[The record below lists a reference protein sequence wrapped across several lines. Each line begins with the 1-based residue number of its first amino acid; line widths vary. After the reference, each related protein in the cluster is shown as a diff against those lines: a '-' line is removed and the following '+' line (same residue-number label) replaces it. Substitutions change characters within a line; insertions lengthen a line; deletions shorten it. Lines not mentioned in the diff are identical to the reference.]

1 MLHTNTYEY
10 ERMAQ
15 ERLKDCLR
23 RADVACV
30 CQEAGIDQRGP
41 AARLLCRGIAG
52 LGRLLIALG
61 HRLERYA
68 PPMPLPQQ
76 FPRTG

>member
-10 ERMAQ
+10 EQIAQ

-23 RADVACV
+23 RADVECV

-41 AARLLCRGIAG
+41 TARFLCRGIAG
-52 LGRLLIALG
+52 LGRLLVALG
-61 HRLERYA
+61 RRLERYA
-68 PPMPLPQQ
+68 HPMPLPRQL
-76 FPRTG
+76 PRTG